1 MAVMILKFAD
11 AISLKLEMVNE
22 RIEFKDASQI
32 SSSAA
37 KAVSIVQRSGI
48 LNGKPGD
55 IFDPKGSTTRAET
68 AKIIKTLMDIMGK

>member
-1 MAVMILKFAD
+1 
-11 AISLKLEMVNE
+11 MVNE

-48 LNGKPGD
+48 LNGKPG
-55 IFDPKGSTTRAET
+55 IYLIPRAVQQEPKLQKLKNTYGYN
-68 AKIIKTLMDIMGK
+68 G